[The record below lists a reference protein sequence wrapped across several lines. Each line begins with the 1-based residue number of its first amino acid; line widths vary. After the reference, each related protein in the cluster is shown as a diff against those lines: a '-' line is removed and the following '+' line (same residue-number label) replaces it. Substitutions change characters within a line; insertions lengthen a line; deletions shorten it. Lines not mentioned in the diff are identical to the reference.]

1 MEYSITSHIPEP
13 FTGRLSHVPH
23 LYLLTI
29 QFALP
34 QWVQARSSILSVAI
48 QSTLPTFGHTAYYS
62 IIKPAQAEGVEAAL
76 QSQDVSAYIPMRYGK
91 SLVYQ
96 MLPLSARYIL
106 ESLGKSAR
114 LKPCMRTEPLVAFL
128 LMSFT
133 SSRFTNT
140 LPGCVRFA
148 NLCWRLSHR

>member
-1 MEYSITSHIPEP
+1 MKRTRAYSGIEVDAVSVS
-13 FTGRLSHVPH
+13 LSSAMA
-23 LYLLTI
+23 LYTRWK
-29 QFALP
+29 AEA
-34 QWVQARSSILSVAI
+34 QARSSILSVAI

-62 IIKPAQAEGVEAAL
+62 IAQAEGVEAAL
-76 QSQDVSAYIPMRYGK
+76 QSQDVSAYIPTRYGK